1 MPMKLKELRDQRGK
15 LVHDAREILERAEA
29 EKRALTSEEEQK
41 WEEIITKQDEIR
53 LQIEREEAM
62 QEAERG
68 AAEQAYRSKETGEGQ
83 PPKAASEGQRSF
95 RGSQEYRNVFSKFL
109 MKGDKNL
116 TEQEIRALQAD
127 SDIAGGYM
135 VAPEQFV
142 EELIKDID
150 NRIFIR
156 NLARVFSVLNAQTL
170 GVPVLET
177 DPSDAD
183 WTAEVQTL
191 SDDSSMTF
199 GKRSLTPH
207 PLRKLIKIS
216 SKLLRQ
222 MSTAE
227 ALVRERLSYKFGVSQ
242 EKGFLTGSGSNQ
254 ALGVF
259 TASTSGISTRR
270 DISTGNTTTA
280 MTLDGLTR
288 TKYSLK
294 QDYLANAQWIFHR
307 DAILQLALI
316 KDGNGQYIWRE
327 SVRVGE
333 PDRLLN
339 IPINMSEYAP
349 NTFIA
354 SQYVGILGDFQY
366 YWIAD
371 ALNFQIQ
378 ALFELYA
385 ASGQVGYIGSME
397 TDGMPVLEDAFAR
410 VKLAAS

>member
-1 MPMKLKELRDQRGK
+1 MNLKELRDQRGK
-15 LVHDAREILERAEA
+15 LVHDAREILEKAEA
-29 EKRALTSEEEQK
+29 EKRALNAEEDQK
-41 WEEIITKQDEIR
+41 WKEIITKQDEIR
-53 LQIEREEAM
+53 SQIEREEAM
-62 QEAERG
+62 QEAERS
-68 AAEQAYRSKETGEGQ
+68 AAEQAYRSKETGENQ
-83 PPKAASEGQRSF
+83 PPTAKGESQRSF

-109 MKGDKNL
+109 LKGDKNL
-116 TEQEIRALQAD
+116 NEQEIRALQSD
-127 SDIAGGYM
+127 SDTAGGYM

-150 NRIFIR
+150 NRVFIR
-156 NLARVFSVLNAQTL
+156 NLARVFPVPNAQTL
-170 GVPVLET
+170 GAPVLET

-191 SDDSSMTF
+191 SDDSSMAF

-242 EKGFLTGSGSNQ
+242 EKSFLTGSGSNQ
-254 ALGVF
+254 PLGVF
-259 TASTSGISTRR
+259 TASASGISTGR

-349 NTFIA
+349 NTFTA